1 MKKSTL
7 EMMKNYLNGDDTVDL
22 SILRDEVNAEWERT
36 TAKSRANKEL
46 YDTAH
51 EVLMACEAWDKPMTS
66 KELWEVVREDMP
78 ENFTES
84 KMRYGCLNYWT
95 DEVKKNDNGKN
106 PATYERKPQD

>member
-7 EMMKNYLNGDDTVDL
+7 ENIRTLANANTTLFGDELVQE
-22 SILRDEVNAEWERT
+22 INAEWERT
-36 TAKSRANKEL
+36 TEKSRDNKEL
-46 YDTAH
+46 YDAAH
-51 EVLMACEAWDKPMTS
+51 DVLMACEAWDKPMTS

-78 ENFTES
+78 EGFTES

-106 PATYERKPQD
+106 PATYERKPQE